1 MSRLTTLIQN
11 LEAGILVEDESRRI
25 LLANQTFCDIFQ
37 LPLSPEDLRR
47 PDCGRL
53 LGQAATLFQDPHA
66 VVEDIQ
72 RILQNRQPVLDRE
85 VDLVDGRT
93 LERDYIPIFI
103 DNDYQGH
110 LWQYRDI
117 TQRKRVQQ
125 QLERAIRSAEAANQA
140 KSNFLATMS
149 HEIRTPLN
157 AIIGLTDLLRLTH
170 LDDEQQDF
178 VDTIHNS
185 GSMLLALIND
195 ILDFSKIE
203 ADKLE
208 LERRG
213 FDLHRCVQDVVH
225 MMASLAEEKGLELRA
240 HIAPDV
246 PRRIIGDVTRLRQV
260 IVNLVSNGVKFTQ
273 KGSVTI
279 DVAVQNHSS
288 ALEHTVDIYF
298 AVQDTGVGIPEEN
311 CDGLFKAFSQ
321 LDASVNR
328 RYGGTGL
335 GLAICKKLVAAMG
348 GTIGFQTQ
356 PSVGTTFHFTIQAP
370 LLPCRKASNGTQP
383 VDAETAA
390 PVDSNPEFDQR
401 LGASLPLTILVV
413 DDLPVNQKVAIKM
426 LEWLGYAP
434 DCVSD
439 GLSACDRVQQQSYDL
454 VLMDVQMP
462 GMDGYEATELMRQLP
477 SVTPD
482 QPWIVAM
489 TAHSNQQDRQRSL
502 QTGMNDFLSKPILL
516 RTLTDCLVRYGQ
528 TYHPD
533 KMAQL
538 SLPAMAQPDPSTP
551 NPDSPL
557 LDRDMIDS
565 IRAMAGDEAD
575 SLLTELITNYQEDAS
590 RCLQQLHQAI
600 QDQEGGQIR
609 HQAHALRSM
618 SLNLGAL
625 SLGHLCQDLELR
637 HSQMSSDDHKT
648 ALAEIEHCY
657 AEVMVAL
664 QSEVTALSL
673 P

>member
-1 MSRLTTLIQN
+1 
-11 LEAGILVEDESRRI
+11 
-25 LLANQTFCDIFQ
+25 
-37 LPLSPEDLRR
+37 
-47 PDCGRL
+47 
-53 LGQAATLFQDPHA
+53 
-66 VVEDIQ
+66 
-72 RILQNRQPVLDRE
+72 
-85 VDLVDGRT
+85 
-93 LERDYIPIFI
+93 
-103 DNDYQGH
+103 
-110 LWQYRDI
+110 
-117 TQRKRVQQ
+117 
-125 QLERAIRSAEAANQA
+125 
-140 KSNFLATMS
+140 MS

-426 LEWLGYAP
+426 LEWLGTAAILRPRADGCANAGDGRLRSHRTDAP
-434 DCVSD
+434 TAFRYPRSALDCRHD
-439 GLSACDRVQQQSYDL
+439 GPLQPAGSPAFFANGDERLSQQ
-454 VLMDVQMP
+454 
-462 GMDGYEATELMRQLP
+462 
-477 SVTPD
+477 
-482 QPWIVAM
+482 
-489 TAHSNQQDRQRSL
+489 AHSAPNAHR
-502 QTGMNDFLSKPILL
+502 LSGAL
-516 RTLTDCLVRYGQ
+516 RTD
-528 TYHPD
+528 
-533 KMAQL
+533 L
-538 SLPAMAQPDPSTP
+538 SP
-551 NPDSPL
+551 
-557 LDRDMIDS
+557 
-565 IRAMAGDEAD
+565 G
-575 SLLTELITNYQEDAS
+575 
-590 RCLQQLHQAI
+590 
-600 QDQEGGQIR
+600 
-609 HQAHALRSM
+609 
-618 SLNLGAL
+618 
-625 SLGHLCQDLELR
+625 
-637 HSQMSSDDHKT
+637 
-648 ALAEIEHCY
+648 
-657 AEVMVAL
+657 
-664 QSEVTALSL
+664 
-673 P
+673 